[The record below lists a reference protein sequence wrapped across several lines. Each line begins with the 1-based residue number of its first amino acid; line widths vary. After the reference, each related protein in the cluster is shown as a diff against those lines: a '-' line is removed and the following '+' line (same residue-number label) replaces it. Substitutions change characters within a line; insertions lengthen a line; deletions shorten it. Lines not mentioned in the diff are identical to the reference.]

1 MEREDTVAELLKRE
15 EEFARATAERGLEG
29 WLSFFAED
37 GAQLLPNRPV
47 VRGHAAIAEAM
58 AAVFGDRSL
67 RLSWEPVYAEVSRG
81 DDLAFTYGDWRL
93 MKEDEDRLLARGK
106 FMTVWRR
113 GRSGEW
119 EVVAISATRTTDA
132 TGRCRRPSRR
142 GRVPSR

>member
-1 MEREDTVAELLKRE
+1 MERDKTVADLLKRE

-37 GAQLLPNRPV
+37 GAQLLPNQPV

-58 AAVFGDRSL
+58 AAVLADRSL
-67 RLSWEPVYAEVSRG
+67 RLSWEPVYAEVARANDVG
-81 DDLAFTYGDWRL
+81 FTYGDWRL
-93 MKEDEDRLLARGK
+93 VKEDEDRLLARGK

-119 EVVAISATRTTDA
+119 EVVADIGNRDD
-132 TGRCRRPSRR
+132 
-142 GRVPSR
+142 